1 MTNETPGASLARSR
15 ADLRH
20 FFAPG
25 SGIAI
30 IGRVDSDAGVARMI
44 ARYGRDTKLCFVNPK
59 GGEIA
64 GIPVYRTIDAVP
76 DDFGIALLRVGP
88 ANVAQVVRDC
98 AAHGI
103 RSIVIFS
110 AGFSETGPEG
120 SAHEAALAAAIAET
134 GVRVIGP
141 NTADNMFERFAVP
154 DGHRGGLIGLVT
166 QSGAMGR
173 PIVEGMAMGAGFSR
187 WITVG
192 NEVDIEIADVIGHFT
207 ADDPARVIAG
217 YVEGFK
223 SLPRL
228 RAALQAANRAD
239 KPVILLKIGESER
252 GARMAASH
260 TGHLSGND
268 AIVQGLFDQH
278 GVTRVRD
285 LDELLETA
293 NLFAKLPAETGPG
306 AALYSVSGGT
316 ATLMAEIAERHG
328 VDVPPLGEATKERLG
343 RLLPGYVSFA
353 NPVDNGGQFTMNA
366 AVDDRLAVF
375 DIIAEDSSIDVII
388 VGFNAAFGMLS
399 DNMAADVRAWVERGA
414 TKPVIAV
421 WSSVVTDG
429 AGYADLVAS
438 GVPIFRSLEKAFRAL
453 KAVSAYRESRRH
465 FRERPSASPQLDIG
479 ALRAPGIV
487 DDAAATT
494 LLDAAG
500 VVLARQALAQSAEA
514 AASAA
519 AEMRFPVVMKLSS
532 PDFPHRS
539 DLGLV
544 ALGIDSPDAAADCF
558 EQIVGRAHAANPDAR
573 IEGVLIQEQI
583 SGGIEMLI
591 GLTHDAH
598 LGPALTIGAGG
609 IHAEILRDVAV
620 RPLPVDARD
629 IREMIA
635 SLRIAPLL
643 AGARGRPPADLDAL
657 VAMALAVAG
666 LGLAAGPRLAELD
679 LNPVIALPDR
689 AVAVDALVVAA

>member
-328 VDVPPLGEATKERLG
+328 VDVPLLGEAANERLG

-375 DIIAEDSSIDVII
+375 DIIAEDPSIDVII

-421 WSSVVTDG
+421 WSSVVTEG

-465 FRERPSASPQLDIG
+465 FRERPSASPQFDIG
-479 ALRAPGIV
+479 ALRARGIV
-487 DDAAATT
+487 DDAAAVT

-500 VVLARQALAQSAEA
+500 VMLARQALAQSAEA

-544 ALGIDSPDAAADCF
+544 ALGIDSPEAAADCF
-558 EQIVGRAHAANPDAR
+558 EQILGRAHAANPDAR

-583 SGGIEMLI
+583 SGGVEMLI

-635 SLRIAPLL
+635 NLRIAPLL

-657 VAMALAVAG
+657 VAMTLAVAG

-689 AVAVDALVVAA
+689 AVAVDALVVAG